1 MLRLHSAF
9 PAAVDILHTADAAFC
24 LSLCIVLQLFC
35 ETLLFGR
42 LGFLQPEF
50 GIYRDTAALFRS
62 MTHHIIAAVA
72 GVPLPTRRY
81 ANWFAPV
88 AWVVKSSVPVGEPCS
103 SAANHA
109 YALRHLG
116 CCLSA
121 AGFNICFDFCL
132 AGCRRHVH
140 RSHVDRQRAG

>member
-1 MLRLHSAF
+1 MIVITAVSFAPPPHD
-9 PAAVDILHTADAAFC
+9 AAADAVC
-24 LSLCIVLQLFC
+24 RLQLFS

-88 AWVVKSSVPVGEPCS
+88 AWVVKSMVPVGEWRDAQTL
-103 SAANHA
+103 AAIA
-109 YALRHLG
+109 RVL
-116 CCLSA
+116 C
-121 AGFNICFDFCL
+121 
-132 AGCRRHVH
+132 
-140 RSHVDRQRAG
+140 